1 MERELHMSELAN
13 KQLQESVTILRNT
26 ASERPSVRTIHNIS
40 DALLALLAAT
50 VSDILTCLDTST
62 CRAPK
67 P

>member
-26 ASERPSVRTIHNIS
+26 ASERPSVCVMHNIN

-50 VSDILTCLDTST
+50 VSDTLTCLDAYT